1 MSANKIVNGFTR
13 GFNKVVLKG
22 KKHSPQILV
31 IGGIIC
37 GVAGAVMA
45 CKATL
50 KVDEVNEATKEKLDK
65 MQEAL
70 EEGVTEAGEEY
81 TEEDY
86 KNDKKTLYIQ
96 TAVTYTKLYAPAVLL
111 GTASIVSILGGH
123 NILHKRV
130 VGITAAYTALDNSFK
145 QYRGRVIERFGE
157 ELDRELKFNIKSKEI
172 EETVV
177 NEDGTETTVVSTV
190 DVIDDES
197 AFGNQYAFFFD
208 ETSRDWTK
216 DPEYNKMFLLK
227 QQNCFN
233 DLLKR
238 RGHVFLNEVREGL
251 GLDRTPAGQV
261 VGWVYKE
268 DDTEHGDNYIDFG
281 IFNVHRQASRR
292 FVNGI
297 ERSVLINPNC
307 DGLIYDKI

>member
-1 MSANKIVNGFTR
+1 MSKLSIMNSFTR
-13 GFNKVVLKG
+13 GFHKAVLCG
-22 KKHSPQILV
+22 KKHSPEILV
-31 IGGIIC
+31 IGGVVC
-37 GVAGAVMA
+37 GVASAVMA

-50 KVDEVNEATKEKLDK
+50 KVDKVKEENKEKLEK
-65 MQEAL
+65 MEKAAEA
-70 EEGVTEAGEEY
+70 GVTEAGEEY
-81 TEEDY
+81 TEEDFAA
-86 KNDKKTLYIQ
+86 DKKTLTIQ
-96 TAVTYTKLYAPAVLL
+96 TAVQYAKLYGPAVLL

-177 NEDGTETTVVSTV
+177 NEDGTETTVTKTIN
-190 DVIDDES
+190 VIDDES
-197 AFGNQYAFFFD
+197 AFGNQYSFFFD
-208 ETSRDWTK
+208 ELSRDWTK
-216 DPEYNKMFLLK
+216 DPEYNKTFLLK
-227 QQNCFN
+227 QQNYFN
-233 DLLKR
+233 DRLKR

-251 GLDRTPAGQV
+251 GLDRCPSGQV
-261 VGWVYKE
+261 VGWIYDEKNPN
-268 DDTEHGDNYIDFG
+268 GDNYIDFG

-297 ERSVLINPNC
+297 EKSVLINPNC
-307 DGLIYDKI
+307 DGVIWDKI